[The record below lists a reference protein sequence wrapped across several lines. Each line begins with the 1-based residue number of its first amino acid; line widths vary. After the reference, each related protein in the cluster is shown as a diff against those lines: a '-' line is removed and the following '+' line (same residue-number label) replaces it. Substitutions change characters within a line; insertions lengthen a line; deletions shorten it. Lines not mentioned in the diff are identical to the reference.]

1 MPRVATKVKSTR
13 GARYECVKC
22 SKKIVA
28 GEEYHEWSFF
38 RSSPRRQH
46 ASHGYPKQSQ
56 LTSSKMSSVYA
67 SIEDAEET
75 IPKATEPSD
84 IAEALQSVAD
94 SAREVADEYQEAV
107 DAMGAAGESGT
118 SAERVSELESFID
131 ELDNAISE
139 IESAEFED
147 EDEADAEPVEKKPT
161 DRAKAIKAG
170 LSKGAVK
177 AIDKQIAEAKAVEEP
192 KETKDEWLAGL
203 RDQATDALGSL
214 NI

>member
-13 GARYECVKC
+13 GAKYECVKC

-46 ASHGYPKQSQ
+46 ASHGYPKQSR

-139 IESAEFED
+139 IESAEFGD
-147 EDEADAEPVEKKPT
+147 AEDEAPTAEKPT

-177 AIDKQIAEAKAVEEP
+177 AIDKQIAKAKEAEEP

-203 RDQATDALGSL
+203 RDQATDALGAL